1 MLFAAAGQCG
11 CMAILA
17 GTVFDG
23 GHAAGIVATV
33 MLFLFNFFFGVGL
46 LGVAWLCTFRLS
58 APGLCF
64 NTDLATSTCRVCAV
78 GHSLSI
84 RGISNSDQLHVD
96 PDLYKSTD
104 AADDPGIFTFLVVEI
119 TPVSIGNI
127 GYRTYIYFAG
137 MFTSKPRYKKHKDTA
152 NGLIPVFNF
161 FFLPLIYLFYPEP
174 RNLTLEQV
182 DRLFTGPKV
191 QLHWDA
197 SMGQAGDV
205 DRRME
210 KEDPEYQHVEE

>member
-84 RGISNSDQLHVD
+84 CGISNSDQLHVD

-137 MFTSKPRYKKHKDTA
+137 MFKCSPASLDTSNTKTQLTAHPSVQFRLPPADLLLLPRAAQPH
-152 NGLIPVFNF
+152 
-161 FFLPLIYLFYPEP
+161 P
-174 RNLTLEQV
+174 R
-182 DRLFTGPKV
+182 TGRPA
-191 QLHWDA
+191 LHGA
-197 SMGQAGDV
+197 EGAVALGCV
-205 DRRME
+205 HGTGR
-210 KEDPEYQHVEE
+210 